1 MILFITMSFVAGIL
15 VSVSRQLNGRLSL
28 STSAMEAS
36 FWNHIVGF
44 VFLSLVALVFGGL
57 FDGNIAETPKWA
69 YLGGTIG
76 VLFIAAS
83 SWLVAEIG
91 AVKTT
96 LLIIAG
102 QMIFGLVIDLL
113 RDVPGDTAH
122 RIAGTVLILAGM
134 WLLHG
139 RQKRTPNP

>member
-1 MILFITMSFVAGIL
+1 MIPFISMAFVAGIL
-15 VSVSRQLNGRLSL
+15 VGVSRQLNGRLSL

-36 FWNHIVGF
+36 FWNHIVGC
-44 VFLSLVALVFGGL
+44 VFLSLIALAFGGL

-113 RDVPGDTAH
+113 RDVPGDTAL
-122 RIAGTVLILAGM
+122 RIGGTVLILSGM